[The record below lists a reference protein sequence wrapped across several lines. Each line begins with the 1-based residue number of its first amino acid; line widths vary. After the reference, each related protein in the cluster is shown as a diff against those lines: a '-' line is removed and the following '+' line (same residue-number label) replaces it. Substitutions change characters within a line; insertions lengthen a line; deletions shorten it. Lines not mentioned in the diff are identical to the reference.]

1 MAKATE
7 AQVRAKNNYM
17 KKVYD
22 RIEIFVKKELNLKER
37 IEDHCLEY
45 GYINEES
52 ISGKKT
58 NRVAFITKAIET
70 QMAIDRGELKL
81 TKPRKKKEEK

>member
-1 MAKATE
+1 MGNKTR
-7 AQVRAKNNYM
+7 AQIINDSQ
-17 KKVYD
+17 KKIYD
-22 RIEIFVKKELNLKER
+22 RLEIYVRKEFKIKER
-37 IEDHCLEY
+37 IEQHCLEY
-45 GYINEES
+45 GYVNEES